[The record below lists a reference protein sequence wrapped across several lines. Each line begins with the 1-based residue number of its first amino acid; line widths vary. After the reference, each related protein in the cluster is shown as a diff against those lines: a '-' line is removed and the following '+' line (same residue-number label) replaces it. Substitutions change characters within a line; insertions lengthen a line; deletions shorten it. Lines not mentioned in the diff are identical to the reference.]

1 MHIGQKIHDRVK
13 ELRIRPTELAKTLRT
28 SKQNLYGIFK
38 RESIDTDLLLK
49 LSKAL
54 DFDFFSYYT
63 GISMEAN
70 SKQGRYK
77 TKAENIAEEEVEKL
91 RHELKEMREKYELL
105 RALYETQTGRKV
117 PGT

>member
-1 MHIGQKIHDRVK
+1 MHIGQKIHERVK

-49 LSKAL
+49 LGKAL

-63 GISMEAN
+63 GMSLEAN
-70 SKQGRYK
+70 AKQDRYK
-77 TKAENIAEEEVEKL
+77 TKAENAAEEELEKL
-91 RHELKEMREKYELL
+91 RYELGQMHEKYELL
-105 RALYETQTGRKV
+105 RELYETKTGKKV